1 MFESCKICIA
11 GLPGIGSV
19 GKVACEYLA
28 TALESSTYKSF
39 FSRVF
44 PAQVMVSN
52 GMSELLHAE
61 LKVPKDRNNMLLL
74 SGDAQPLDV
83 VGMYRLAGDVLETLK
98 EERVTDVITLAAYVG
113 DTKEKVLGAASDFD
127 GAAALAQNKIPLLRT
142 GAIGGLNG
150 LLAGLAPLH
159 EMRGFCLLGT
169 SSGAD
174 LVDIRAATSLLEA
187 LKELLHLDLEISL
200 MEPETEGPEEFVP
213 EDVDMN
219 YR

>member
-1 MFESCKICIA
+1 
-11 GLPGIGSV
+11 
-19 GKVACEYLA
+19 
-28 TALESSTYKSF
+28 
-39 FSRVF
+39 
-44 PAQVMVSN
+44 
-52 GMSELLHAE
+52 LHAE
-61 LKVPKDRNNMLLL
+61 LKVPKNRKNMLLL

-83 VGMYRLAGDVLETLK
+83 VGMYLLAGEVLETLK
-98 EERVTDVITLAAYVG
+98 EEKVTDVITLAAYVG

-127 GAAALAQNKIPLLRT
+127 SAAALAQNKIPLLRT

-169 SSGAD
+169 STGED

-187 LKELLHLDLEISL
+187 LKGLLNLDLEISL
-200 MEPETEGPEEFVP
+200 MEQETEGPEQFVP

>member
-1 MFESCKICIA
+1 
-11 GLPGIGSV
+11 
-19 GKVACEYLA
+19 VACEYLA

-61 LKVPKDRNNMLLL
+61 LKVPKNRKNMLLL

-83 VGMYRLAGDVLETLK
+83 VGMYLLAGEVLETLK
-98 EERVTDVITLAAYVG
+98 EEKVTDVITLAAYVG

-127 GAAALAQNKIPLLRT
+127 SAAALAQNKIPLLRT

-169 SSGAD
+169 STGED

-187 LKELLHLDLEISL
+187 LKGLLNLDLEISL
-200 MEPETEGPEEFVP
+200 MEQETEGPEQFVP

>member
-1 MFESCKICIA
+1 MFESRKICIA

-61 LKVPKDRNNMLLL
+61 LKVPKNRKNMLLL

-83 VGMYRLAGDVLETLK
+83 VGMYLLAGEVLETLK
-98 EERVTDVITLAAYVG
+98 EEKVTDVITLAAYVG

-127 GAAALAQNKIPLLRT
+127 SAAALAQNKIPLLRT

-169 SSGAD
+169 STGED

-187 LKELLHLDLEISL
+187 LKGLLNLDLEISL
-200 MEPETEGPEEFVP
+200 MEQETEVP
-213 EDVDMN
+213 N
-219 YR
+219 SSFPKTWT

>member
-1 MFESCKICIA
+1 M
-11 GLPGIGSV
+11 
-19 GKVACEYLA
+19 ACEYLA

-61 LKVPKDRNNMLLL
+61 LKVPKNRKNMLLL

-83 VGMYRLAGDVLETLK
+83 VGMYLLAGEVLETLK
-98 EERVTDVITLAAYVG
+98 EEKVTDVITLAAYVG

-127 GAAALAQNKIPLLRT
+127 SAAALAQNKIPLLRT

-169 SSGAD
+169 STGED

-187 LKELLHLDLEISL
+187 LKGLLNLDLEISL
-200 MEPETEGPEEFVP
+200 MEQETEGPEQFVP